1 MDYFEGLQTIAEV
14 AVGIAGFGG
23 IIVTITRNRDEWES
37 WDEIR
42 IWGVLVPSISVV
54 LLALLPLGLSS
65 AGLTSDAL
73 WRVAS
78 GIMVAAGAL
87 SFLAFG
93 WRFSTTL
100 AEGPLHPVLGRVL
113 AGGSVLNL
121 LCQAS
126 NAVGL
131 GFRGSFSV
139 YYFGLLWFLVYSGL
153 EFISLVFVR
162 VKRR

>member
-23 IIVTITRNRDEWES
+23 IIVAITRNRDEWES

-42 IWGVLVPSISVV
+42 IWGVLVPSISAV

-65 AGLTSDAL
+65 AGLASDAL

-78 GIMVAAGAL
+78 GIMVAAGGL
-87 SFLAFG
+87 GFLAFG
-93 WRFSTTL
+93 WRFRATL

-113 AGGSVLNL
+113 SGGSVLNL

-126 NAVGL
+126 NAVGI

-153 EFISLVFVR
+153 EFISLVFLR